1 MNIRLVEKEGFAAFV
16 LRLRA
21 EGISDTALLSAME
34 QTPRTM
40 FVGAAH
46 APHAYENRLLPID
59 CGGFAE
65 SPDLVAHIL
74 SLAGLASGQR
84 VLDVGTGSGFTA
96 GVIGRIVER
105 VLTIDRYKTLVQLA
119 QQRFS
124 HLAISNVVARQGD
137 GAKGVPGEGTFD
149 RIVVTTAFENMP
161 RHYVDFLVSE
171 GVMVAPLR
179 DKDGKIRLSRFTKIG
194 SRFERE
200 DFFEVPY
207 LPMTNGMAASL

>member
-1 MNIRLVEKEGFAAFV
+1 VNLRLVEKEGFAALV

-21 EGISDTALLSAME
+21 EGIANTALLSAIE
-34 QTPRTM
+34 QTPRTL
-40 FVGAAH
+40 FVGASH
-46 APHAYENRLLPID
+46 AAHAYENRLLPID

-65 SPDLVAHIL
+65 SPDLVARLL

-96 GVIGRIVER
+96 GVVARIAER

-119 QQRFS
+119 RQRFS
-124 HLAISNVVARQGD
+124 HLGIANVVARQGD

-149 RIVVTTAFENMP
+149 RIIVTSAFDAMP

-171 GVMVAPLR
+171 GVMVAPIR
-179 DKDGKIRLSRFTKIG
+179 DKEGTIRLSRLTKIG

-200 DFFEVPY
+200 DFHEVPY
-207 LPMTNGMAASL
+207 LPMISGVADAL